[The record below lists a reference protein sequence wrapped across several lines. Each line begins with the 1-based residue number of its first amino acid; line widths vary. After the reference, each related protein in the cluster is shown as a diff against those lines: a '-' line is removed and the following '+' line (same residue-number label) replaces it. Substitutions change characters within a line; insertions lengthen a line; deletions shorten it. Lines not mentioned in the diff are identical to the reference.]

1 MLVVFAVIVVVFA
14 VVVITAVI
22 VIFAV
27 VVLFTVVVI
36 FAICSCCCSYFGDCC
51 VEDEY
56 SFGWNVGGDVDVWS
70 NRSKRPPYCAK
81 LRRRAQIHHI
91 LRKPISSARSSD
103 CVIVSLTLAG
113 GAHLSFAIG

>member
-14 VVVITAVI
+14 VVVIFVI
-22 VIFAV
+22 
-27 VVLFTVVVI
+27 
-36 FAICSCCCSYFGDCC
+36 CNCCSYFGDCC

-91 LRKPISSARSSD
+91 IRKPISSARSSD